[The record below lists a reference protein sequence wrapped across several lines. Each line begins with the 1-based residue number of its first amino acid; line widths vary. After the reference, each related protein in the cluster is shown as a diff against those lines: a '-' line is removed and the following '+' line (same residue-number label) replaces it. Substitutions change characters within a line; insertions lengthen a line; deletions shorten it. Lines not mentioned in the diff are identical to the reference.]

1 MYCNISRRGV
11 SSGGTTPT
19 GTINITSNGTYNV
32 TNYAS
37 ANVNVPSSSEDIR
50 TFVVETSDLT
60 FEEGQIQQ
68 TILVNLLNYLNGKT
82 IKTIYAAQFSV
93 GNVTNWETVDNLAV
107 NASWFK
113 DSDDT
118 GSGVITY
125 YNESISQYDSMTYT
139 NSNEFDVEATTT
151 SGIEVQMVFMNQFAF
166 RALNEGE
173 PYVIITLSV
182 Q

>member
-37 ANVNVPSSSEDIR
+37 ANVNVNPTDIR
-50 TFVVETSDLT
+50 TIVVEAAHLI

-68 TILVNLLNYLNGKT
+68 VIQADLSSYLNGKAVNVV
-82 IKTIYAAQFSV
+82 YAVQFSV
-93 GNVTNWETVDNLAV
+93 GNVTNWELVGNMAV

-113 DSDDT
+113 NTDDT

-125 YNESISQYDSMTYT
+125 YNGSISQYDSIMYT
-139 NSNEFDVEATTT
+139 NDNEFIAAAASDT
-151 SGIEVQMVFMNQFAF
+151 EVQMGFTNQFAF
-166 RALNEGE
+166 RALKEGA
-173 PYVIITLSV
+173 PYAIITLSV
-182 Q
+182 K